1 MKTCLQ
7 LAWKNVG
14 NKDNIHIKKNNKTNN
29 GNEKHPKKD
38 QSKVT
43 IWLSME

>member
-14 NKDNIHIKKNNKTNN
+14 NKDNIYIKKNKTNN